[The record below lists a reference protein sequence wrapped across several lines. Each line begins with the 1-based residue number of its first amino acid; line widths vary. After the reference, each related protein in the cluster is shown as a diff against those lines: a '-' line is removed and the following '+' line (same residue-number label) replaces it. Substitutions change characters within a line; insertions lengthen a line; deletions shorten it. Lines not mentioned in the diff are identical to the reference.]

1 MEQKAR
7 IDVKSPRF
15 FIWKA
20 IQYIGVFVSGVK
32 PVISP
37 TYRKWPQ
44 LLIDTK
50 NCIYQRLENF
60 VIPAIT
66 YKYQSSELM

>member
-1 MEQKAR
+1 MDTQD
-7 IDVKSPRF
+7 IVVMIF
-15 FIWKA
+15 
-20 IQYIGVFVSGVK
+20 GVK
-32 PVISP
+32 PVITP

-66 YKYQSSELM
+66 SKYQPFKFM